1 MDFISYQRGFLRQSI
16 TKKAL
21 KIERE
26 YASLTKIEKV
36 ESITFLKDSRSRL
49 NKFNEEIAEEL
60 WKKQGMESDFKEHF
74 TTEMERCEE
83 YELKIIK
90 CISLLETEVASQDA
104 PVTSDIPRGNR
115 LKLPELPLPEYS
127 HAEGESL
134 EHSGGKRRG

>member
-49 NKFNEEIAEEL
+49 NKFNEKIAEEL
-60 WKKQGMESDFKEHF
+60 WKKQGMMHDRSE
-74 TTEMERCEE
+74 
-83 YELKIIK
+83 
-90 CISLLETEVASQDA
+90 
-104 PVTSDIPRGNR
+104 
-115 LKLPELPLPEYS
+115 
-127 HAEGESL
+127 
-134 EHSGGKRRG
+134 